1 MKWRRL
7 VSVSRGAATARA
19 RASARIWQTL
29 AVLGM
34 MLPALI
40 FTPAESRAQACT
52 DCSTLYAGTELNLRQ
67 DPSLVGAVLRFIPRG
82 ASVQRTAGEEQNGYA
97 PVIYDSVPGWAVA
110 LGFVATEAEVLEFV
124 VPGTGAASPAP
135 APSASEDARVTLT
148 PLVLRGGPATDAEP
162 VLTMPEGAQVTLTR
176 EGAENGYVTV
186 DYDGTIG
193 WALADLLG
201 EAVSAT
207 GA

>member
-7 VSVSRGAATARA
+7 VSVSRGAAK
-19 RASARIWQTL
+19 ASASICRTL

-40 FTPAESRAQACT
+40 FTPAESRAQDCT
-52 DCSTLYAGTELNLRQ
+52 DCVTLYAGTELNLRQ
-67 DPSLVGAVLRFIPRG
+67 EPSLEGTVLRFIPRG
-82 ASVQRTAGEEQNGYA
+82 ATVQRTAGKDQNGYA
-97 PVIYDSVPGWAVA
+97 PVVYDSVAGWAVA
-110 LGFVATEAEVLEFV
+110 LGFVKSEAEVLEFV

-135 APSASEDARVTLT
+135 ATVASDDARVTLS
-148 PLVLRGGPATDAEP
+148 PLVLRGGPAADADP

-186 DYDGTIG
+186 EYDGAIG
-193 WALADLLG
+193 WAFADLLA
-201 EAVSAT
+201 EAVSDT